1 MALIYDILES
11 ILNKNQPKKLLK
23 TTRNNEFNMLK
34 SIHQVQTKVFDKKGK
49 HVFSYI
55 CMLYIRSAGTRVTL
69 PISVHGQCTDVTR
82 PLTIA
87 ATVEPSY
94 LTSPDY
100 PNTYPKYFV

>member
-1 MALIYDILES
+1 
-11 ILNKNQPKKLLK
+11 
-23 TTRNNEFNMLK
+23 
-34 SIHQVQTKVFDKKGK
+34 
-49 HVFSYI
+49 
-55 CMLYIRSAGTRVTL
+55 MLYIRSAGTRVNHISEMNTL

>member
-1 MALIYDILES
+1 MIYDILER

-34 SIHQVQTKVFDKKGK
+34 SIHQVQTNVFDKLGK